1 MIKKFKNLFWDTR
14 RSLKMIPIIKEMEE
28 IKSRGVPL
36 ENMRA
41 LEMFGGY
48 GNQITKDY
56 APYFK
61 ELEVWEIDPDCEAS
75 LRKNFPNAKIRIG
88 DSYKLLKESDAKVD
102 FVIADTALSDNPNEH
117 FRLFPDIFRVLND
130 TALII
135 LNTVPE
141 IHGEVLSKEQS
152 ANRKTFYKTENALN
166 IPMEKMIEKYT
177 ELCKENGFKIKWW
190 FTNDRY
196 FMYSVR
202 KGSIKRRLVHLVM
215 FLEREKK

>member
-1 MIKKFKNLFWDTR
+1 MVQKVKNLFWDAR
-14 RSLKMIPIIKEMEE
+14 RSLKLIPIIQEMEE
-28 IKSRGVPL
+28 LKKRGVPL
-36 ENMRA
+36 EKMRA

-48 GNQITKDY
+48 GHQITKDY

-75 LRKNFPNAKIRIG
+75 LRKNFPDAKIRIG
-88 DSYKLLKESDAKVD
+88 DSYALLKNSDAKVD

-117 FRLFPDIFRVLND
+117 FRLFPDIFRILND
-130 TALII
+130 SALVI

-141 IHGEVLSKEQS
+141 IQLEVLSKEQS
-152 ANRKTFYKTENALN
+152 DNRKRFYNTEDPLN
-166 IPMEKMIEKYT
+166 IPMEKMLEKYNA
-177 ELCKENGFKIKWW
+177 LCKENGFKIQWW

-196 FMYSVR
+196 FMYSAR

-215 FLEREKK
+215 SLERL